1 MEWATDVV
9 NGLAAIVVVAA
20 EAACQVAVERRWELA
35 WLPAGAVSW
44 TVTGPLRSIG
54 SRIAAA
60 FIDFALKWSVLAKLC
75 VMRYCRYVR
84 GPAVQM
90 QPLRTRVWKG
100 YETLLATPLVVLE
113 SKGEHEDGLGRL
125 LYKWLDALHEWWCVF
140 LPETW
145 ASGRKACSKYCT
157 GASLESGRSVARAKL
172 VAKVVW
178 TLTSLI
184 LFSAFYAARFT
195 YEVVEWICQGVAGLF
210 AVVVVFDC
218 WFASEEGEHAL
229 VTNYWLLVVNV
240 WVALVCITSK
250 LWRLYEASAGERSPL
265 TMATEGYAAWC
276 AALEEQ
282 EQAERLSEAFWRM
295 DGGGNA
301 PRVQVRT
308 RSGLQAER
316 RAWQVRREV
325 DQAACAR
332 RGRRD
337 AVGEDVPSRNGS
349 DRSNSAWATMRA

>member
-1 MEWATDVV
+1 WKCY
-9 NGLAAIVVVAA
+9 
-20 EAACQVAVERRWELA
+20 EA
-35 WLPAGAVSW
+35 
-44 TVTGPLRSIG
+44 
-54 SRIAAA
+54 
-60 FIDFALKWSVLAKLC
+60 
-75 VMRYCRYVR
+75 
-84 GPAVQM
+84 
-90 QPLRTRVWKG
+90 
-100 YETLLATPLVVLE
+100 LLATPLVVLE
-113 SKGEHEDGLGRL
+113 SKGEHEDGLWRL
-125 LYKWLDALHEWWCVF
+125 VYKWLDALHEWWCVF

-157 GASLESGRSVARAKL
+157 GASLVSGRSVARAKL

-178 TLTSLI
+178 TLTSRI
-184 LFSAFYAARFT
+184 LFSAFYAVLFT
-195 YEVVEWICQGVAGLF
+195 YEVVEWICQGVAGVF

-218 WFASEEGEHAL
+218 WFASEEGEHAI

-325 DQAACAR
+325 DQASCAR
-332 RGRRD
+332 RGCRD

-349 DRSNSAWATMRA
+349 DR